1 MLNRFGVIALSFLM
15 LVASA
20 SYGQDP
26 QFSQFYASPLYLNPA
41 FAGSTDEAR
50 AGMNYRNQWPA
61 MDANFISY
69 SAYFDY
75 MFQDYNSGV
84 GLMLMSDQASNS
96 GLRATTISLQYA
108 YKLRLSKLWA
118 FRPGIQAAYTLK
130 DANFNSYYFNSQWNP
145 VTGSFDGPPPA
156 SDLGGGG
163 SGYFDV
169 SLGGLAYS
177 KNIWLGY
184 SAHHLNQPDQSITG
198 DGDPLKRKH
207 SFHGGYRFM
216 LGSGV
221 IRQGYKEVHRERSIT
236 PTFQY
241 KFQGDFDQLDVGTY
255 LTLEPMVLGLWYRGL
270 PFKPYEGLRNNEA
283 IVLLIG
289 YTWQGF
295 NMGYSYDYTISQLGS
310 ASGGAHEVSISY
322 QFPLR
327 DPGRPPRDK
336 MSVPC
341 PKF

>member
-1 MLNRFGVIALSFLM
+1 MLNRFGVIISGFLLLMGTALK
-15 LVASA
+15 A
-20 SYGQDP
+20 QDP

-41 FAGSTDEAR
+41 FAGSTDQAR

-61 MDANFISY
+61 MEANFISY

-84 GLMLMSDQASNS
+84 GLMFTSDQATYS
-96 GLRATTISLQYA
+96 GLRATSISLQYA
-108 YKLRLSKLWA
+108 YKLRLSKSWA

-130 DANFNSYYFNSQWNP
+130 DVNFNRFYFNSQWNP
-145 VTGSFDGPPPA
+145 VTGTFDGPPPG
-156 SDLGGGG
+156 SDIGGGG
-163 SGYFDV
+163 NNYFDV
-169 SLGGLAYS
+169 SFGGLFYS
-177 KNIWLGY
+177 KNIWIG
-184 SAHHLNQPDQSITG
+184 SSIHHINQPDQSITG
-198 DGDPLKRKH
+198 EGDPLSRKYSVH
-207 SFHGGYRFM
+207 AGYRFHLSNGM
-216 LGSGV
+216 V
-221 IRQGYKEVHRERSIT
+221 KQGYKEVYRERSIT
-236 PTFQY
+236 PTVQY

-255 LTLEPMVLGLWYRGL
+255 LTLEPMVLGIWYRGL
-270 PFKPYEGLRNNEA
+270 PFKPYNGLRNNEA

-295 NMGYSYDYTISQLGS
+295 NVGYSYDYTISSLGS